1 MKDYELALSLC
12 ISQCIF
18 ESHLVV
24 FDEICDDYSDGFIL
38 TGQTMDEALDKS
50 KITFDFERAFARN
63 SLDSLKYSLRL
74 KIGFSGRGKYL

>member
-1 MKDYELALSLC
+1 LKDYELALSLC

-38 TGQTMDEALDKS
+38 SGQTMDEALDKS

-63 SLDSLKYSLRL
+63 SLDSLKYSLRP